1 MNISGQLYKHIF
13 VTTNLTKDCQ
23 KVIEHAATLAKLTKA
38 KISIGYV
45 LPHNP
50 DAYCGEFSIEIDHG
64 AEVKFETKVR
74 KALSKICEKY
84 GIPLKNQIISD
95 GSVVSTI
102 LNLSEKIDA
111 DLIVIGAHH
120 HDYWHALFGSKAG
133 SISNQSR
140 HNVLVI
146 HTE

>member
-1 MNISGQLYKHIF
+1 MNNENSLYKHIL
-13 VTTNLTKDCQ
+13 VTTKLTTDCN
-23 KVIEHAATLAKLTKA
+23 KVVKHAACLAKLMHA

-64 AEVKFETKVR
+64 AEVKFETKI
-74 KALSKICEKY
+74 KNTLNKTCEQY
-84 GIPLKNQIISD
+84 EIQQENQFIID
-95 GSVVSTI
+95 GPVTSAI
-102 LNLSEKIDA
+102 LNLSEKINA

-133 SISNQSR
+133 SILNR
-140 HNVLVI
+140 TKRNVLVI